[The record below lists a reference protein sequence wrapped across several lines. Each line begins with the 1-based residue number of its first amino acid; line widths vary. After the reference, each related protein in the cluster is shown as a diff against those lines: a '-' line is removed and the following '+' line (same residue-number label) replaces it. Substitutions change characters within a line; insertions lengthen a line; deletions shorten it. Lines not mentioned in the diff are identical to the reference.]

1 MSDSFMRR
9 MARED
14 SARRADS
21 LKVAARADSARRANT
36 VAVPVPVATAVDPK
50 KAVPS
55 KKAPVKTKRCILD
68 TYESP
73 QETRA
78 IYNQMP
84 DGSTV
89 MFIGGGF
96 IGHCQGE
103 TNRLKADSAEQFQAS
118 GIVNLF
124 GNVTYEDPGKIR
136 IQANH
141 VTYYTREE
149 RMFADGNVI
158 ATQLSSGSTFTGPS
172 IEYLRPLAGVRTAS
186 RLIAPN
192 RPTAR
197 LIEKDSAGRPGA
209 PVTVIANT
217 MVDEGDSLL
226 FAWGDVQIDRTD
238 FSGRSD
244 SASYD
249 MVGRRSRLI
258 RMARVAN
265 TDTKQPFKLN
275 GDTIDLYNS
284 RDRKLERVVA
294 LHTASAVSQD
304 VRLSAERIDLRLMDQ
319 ALERAF
325 VFGTGRAKARTSQ
338 QELEA
343 DSLDIWLPKQR
354 VREVRALGK
363 AIAMGLPD
371 TLKIRSDDRDVL
383 RGDSLFAQFDTLR
396 SAKDTAEKPNIRDIR
411 SFGHAS
417 SLFQVPS
424 RRGPKFPPEINYA
437 LGQSIRVV
445 FDSGAVRNVQVDSS
459 VFGVYLAVEV
469 DSLSDSTK
477 GKTQGRASAKKP
489 APKPPVKTPVKPPS
503 NPPAV
508 PDRIDPFRRR

>member
-1 MSDSFMRR
+1 MRR
-9 MARED
+9 MAKED
-14 SARRADS
+14 SVRRADS
-21 LKVAARADSARRANT
+21 LAVVRRADSVARAN
-36 VAVPVPVATAVDPK
+36 APLVPAAPVAGT
-50 KAVPS
+50 
-55 KKAPVKTKRCILD
+55 KAPTTAKPTARAKRCILD

-78 IYNQMP
+78 TYNQMP

-103 TNRLKADSAEQFQAS
+103 KNRLKADSAEQFQAS

-124 GNVTYEDPGKIR
+124 GNVTYEDPGKMR
-136 IQANH
+136 ITANH
-141 VTYYTREE
+141 VTYFTREE
-149 RMFADGNVI
+149 RMFADGNVV
-158 ATQLSSGSTFTGPS
+158 ATQLSSGSTFSGPS
-172 IEYLRPLAGVRTAS
+172 IEYLRPLAGVRTTT

-197 LIEKDSAGRPGA
+197 LIEKDSLGRPSV
-209 PVTVIANT
+209 PVTIIANT

-226 FAWGDVQIDRTD
+226 FGWGDVQIDRTD

-249 MVGRRSRLI
+249 RAGRRSRLI
-258 RMARVAN
+258 RGARVAN
-265 TDTKQPFKLN
+265 TDAKQPFKLN

-284 RDRKLERVVA
+284 EARTLERVVA

-304 VRLSAERIDLRLMDQ
+304 VRLSAERIDLRLVAQ
-319 ALERAF
+319 ALDRAY
-325 VFGTGRAKARTSQ
+325 VFGTGRAKAHTSQ
-338 QELEA
+338 QDLEA
-343 DSLDIWLPKQR
+343 DSLDIWLPNQR
-354 VREVRALGK
+354 VREVRAIGR
-363 AIAMGLPD
+363 AVATGLPD
-371 TLKIRSDDRDVL
+371 TLKIRSEDRDAL
-383 RGDSLFAQFDTLR
+383 RGDSVFAQFDTLR
-396 SAKDTAEKPNIRDIR
+396 SAKDTSEKPNVRDLR
-411 SFGHAS
+411 AFGHAS

-437 LGQSIRVV
+437 MGQAIRVA

-477 GKTQGRASAKKP
+477 RRPPPRTPARKPSATPP
-489 APKPPVKTPVKPPS
+489 AKVPVKPPDS
-503 NPPAV
+503 PPTFF
-508 PDRIDPFRRR
+508 RIEPRRDP